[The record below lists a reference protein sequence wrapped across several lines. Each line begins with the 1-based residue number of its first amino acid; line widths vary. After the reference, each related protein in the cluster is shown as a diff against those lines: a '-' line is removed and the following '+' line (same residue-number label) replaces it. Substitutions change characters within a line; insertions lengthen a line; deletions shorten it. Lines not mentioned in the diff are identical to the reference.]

1 MQGLWEEAAG
11 MVLLQG
17 RCSAQGKDVFQ
28 LHPDALV
35 LSAFPYD
42 TTKHTLILCHTVCI
56 AASVNKGRE
65 TQELMIQFL
74 SDCL

>member
-1 MQGLWEEAAG
+1 

-17 RCSAQGKDVFQ
+17 RCSAQGRDVFQ

-35 LSAFPYD
+35 LSAFPHD
-42 TTKHTLILCHTVCI
+42 TTEYTLIPVCI
-56 AASVNKGRE
+56 AASMNKGRE
-65 TQELMIQFL
+65 TQELMIKSL